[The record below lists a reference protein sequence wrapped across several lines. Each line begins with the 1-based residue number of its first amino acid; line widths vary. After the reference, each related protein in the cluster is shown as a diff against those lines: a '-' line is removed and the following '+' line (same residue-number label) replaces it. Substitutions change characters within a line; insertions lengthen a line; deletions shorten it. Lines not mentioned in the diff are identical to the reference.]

1 MNRAFGIIGTIIA
14 IFTVFLSGSYASQP
28 EKWLQD
34 YEKIRVGV
42 PEQLAPLVSIEKGEA
57 EGLDVDLMQKIT
69 RGLPANIVWKPCG
82 HWLDCL
88 NAIKNKNIDV
98 LTSVSYSVER
108 NQFMDFTQSYWS
120 MPWAVVSRSSPE
132 LNSGS
137 IGLAQLKN
145 SKVGVVEGYS
155 ITAQLSQLSGLQLI
169 QVNGIREGMSLLRS
183 SALDYYVDSLPVL
196 VHELQERPLPGS
208 ELSVIDDAQGEELYL
223 AVRDDWQ
230 PLVTALNRGIDSVT
244 QSERS
249 QLRQKWYG
257 FELEQGWSNEELL
270 DIAMKV
276 GSVVLLVIVAFA
288 IWNSRLRKEIKLRKA
303 AERQIRHIATHDE
316 LTGLPNRNLMQD
328 RLEQTLSQ
336 NERTGK
342 PFAVLFLDLDGF
354 KKINDDSGHSYG
366 DELLVQAA
374 HRMNSLL
381 RRSDTVC
388 RHGGDEFVIILPT
401 ANTVGAALSVSR
413 KLVVQ
418 LAKPY
423 KVKKKPLDISVSI
436 GVSLYPQHGRT
447 PDELLRSA
455 DKAMYRAKAAGKN
468 DVRLAGDDG

>member
-1 MNRAFGIIGTIIA
+1 MNRALGTLSAILA
-14 IFTVFLSGSYASQP
+14 IFMAFLSGSYASQP
-28 EKWLQD
+28 EGWLKD
-34 YEKIRVGV
+34 YENIRIGV
-42 PEQLAPLVSIEKGEA
+42 PEQLSPLVSIKNGEA
-57 EGLDVDLMQKIT
+57 RGLDVDLMQKIT
-69 RGLPANIVWKPCG
+69 RQLSANIIWKPCG
-82 HWLDCL
+82 RWLDCL
-88 NAIKNKNIDV
+88 NAIKNKEIDV

-120 MPWAVVSRSSPE
+120 MPWAVTSMNSAEMS
-132 LNSGS
+132 SGS
-137 IGLAQLKN
+137 IDFNQLKN
-145 SKVGVVEGYS
+145 SKIGVVEGYS
-155 ITAQLSQLSGLQLI
+155 IVPQLSQLSGVQLI
-169 QVNGIREGMSLLRS
+169 EVNGIREGMRLLRS
-183 SALDYYVDSLPVL
+183 SAVDYYVDSLPML
-196 VHELQERPLPGS
+196 VYELQQRPLPGS
-208 ELSVIDDAQGEELYL
+208 GLSVIDDAQGDELYL

-230 PLVTALNRGIDSVT
+230 PLVMALNRGIDSIT
-244 QSERS
+244 ESERS

-276 GSVVLLVIVAFA
+276 GSVVLLIIVGFA

-316 LTGLPNRNLMQD
+316 LTGLPNRNLMHD
-328 RLEQTLSQ
+328 RLEQFLSQ

-354 KKINDDSGHSYG
+354 KKINDDFGHSYG
-366 DELLVQAA
+366 DELLIQAA

-401 ANTVGAALSVSR
+401 ANNVGSALAASR

-423 KVKKKPLDISVSI
+423 KVKKKSLDISVSI
-436 GVSLYPQHGRT
+436 GVSLYPQHGLT

-455 DKAMYRAKAAGKN
+455 DKAMYSAKAAGKN